1 LKKTPEQK
9 NKLKRLE
16 KLNGDPRYEGEEFWP
31 EDLKQM
37 RTPIMAG
44 NWKCNPKTLDEA
56 RTLASLVAANTMED
70 RRENDYYFTTT
81 NNNTAARGEK
91 RNGFNL
97 FNAKRNRRGENNKN
111 VEVLICPPAA
121 FLSEVSQLIEGSG
134 VYLGAQNVTFE
145 NGGAF
150 TGEMSCSMAD
160 SLGVTHVIIG
170 HSERRSLYYETD
182 EDINKKIK
190 KVIEND
196 MTPVFCVGETKEE
209 YERGDVYDV
218 LSWQLAG
225 GLDGVPAKDVENMII
240 AYEPVWA
247 IGTGLTA
254 TPAIAQSVHKLIRN
268 WITEK
273 YSKAV
278 AEKVRIQYG
287 GSVKPDSVDELMQCP
302 DIDGCL
308 VGGASLSSDDFA
320 RICSFH
326 QGTKPGMP
334 RVLYAEECLETQME
348 LGESPVWS
356 QKDQKLYWVD
366 APRGTLYSWDL
377 LEEFPEMKES
387 FGETLGCCALMS
399 NGDLILG
406 LASGLYQFDPRSK
419 TVKTRLT
426 DFEPGLNTRP
436 NDGRVDRSGNFIIG
450 SYNNDHRVDA
460 SAIGGLWRLDANNNR
475 QLEEVLDYKHRCSN
489 CICFSPDGRKMY
501 FTDTP
506 RREVFEFDYDP
517 NRGPLNRRLFY
528 SLPSDMAGGPD
539 GAQVDA
545 VGNLWIAISG
555 AGKCVRVDKNTSMV
569 DLEVRLP
576 VSSPTSLTFCGNDC
590 KTLVITTRKKENRKD
605 AGSLFSVRIPDIGG
619 LPEPEYGSSPI
630 IDRLGFQRGGVN
642 EYSNYNN
649 NNRMNDNNQD
659 AFMNN
664 VNGYAANG
672 INNVG
677 SKLNGVTVERRFNAN
692 NNNQHEL
699 HEPEFVPHIN
709 TATVARSSK
718 FCEQCGCQFS
728 SAASNFCSQCGTPR
742 A

>member
-1 LKKTPEQK
+1 
-9 NKLKRLE
+9 
-16 KLNGDPRYEGEEFWP
+16 
-31 EDLKQM
+31 M
-37 RTPIMAG
+37 
-44 NWKCNPKTLDEA
+44 
-56 RTLASLVAANTMED
+56 
-70 RRENDYYFTTT
+70 
-81 NNNTAARGEK
+81 
-91 RNGFNL
+91 
-97 FNAKRNRRGENNKN
+97 
-111 VEVLICPPAA
+111 
-121 FLSEVSQLIEGSG
+121 
-134 VYLGAQNVTFE
+134 TFE

-150 TGEMSCSMAD
+150 TGEMSCTMAY

-225 GLDGVPAKDVENMII
+225 GLDGILAKDVENMII

-254 TPAIAQSVHKLIRN
+254 TPAIAQSVHKIIRN
-268 WITEK
+268 WISEK
-273 YSKAV
+273 YSKSV
-278 AEKVRIQYG
+278 AERVRIQYG

-334 RVLYAEECLETQME
+334 RVLYANECLETQME

-419 TVKTRLT
+419 AVKTRLT

-475 QLEEVLDYKHRCSN
+475 QLDEVLDYKHRCSN

-545 VGNLWIAISG
+545 VGNVWIAISG
-555 AGKCVRVDKNTSMV
+555 AGKCVRIDKNTKMV

-576 VSSPTSLTFCGNDC
+576 VSSPTSLTFCGKDC

-630 IDRLGFQRGGVN
+630 IDRVGFQRGGMN
-642 EYSNYNN
+642 EYSSYNN
-649 NNRMNDNNQD
+649 MNNNTNNNTNRKKNTNNGQD

-677 SKLNGVTVERRFNAN
+677 SKLNGVNVERQLNVDI
-692 NNNQHEL
+692 NQHEM

-709 TATVARSSK
+709 TATVARSSSAVSK
-718 FCEQCGCQFS
+718 FCEQCGHQFS

-742 A
+742 V